1 MNRVCSVSSISC
13 EDDIARL
20 LRPKLHLTE
29 YDLQRSDAV
38 AARLNVWEEMMSWMK
53 YVERTVLLGFTGALM
68 GGVASGVAQSSAASA
83 ANGPNDAQI
92 QAEVTKALDS
102 KRFKDV
108 KSSVQNG
115 VVTLSG
121 TVELYSAKVDA
132 DDRTHHRK
140 NVKGVDNLIE
150 VSGPTVDDTTLRDKL
165 AEKLAYDRVGYG
177 TTAFNAF
184 TIGVEN
190 GVVTL
195 GGTAYGPTDKDSA
208 ISLVENYVGVKDVID
223 NIEVAPPSPMDDRI
237 RLAEA
242 RAIYGAIQLNKYAI
256 DPAKPIRITVVN
268 GNVTLSGVVDSQ
280 ADKDV
285 ANIRANTVPGVF
297 KVVNNLEVAGGAPE
311 KSDK

>member
-1 MNRVCSVSSISC
+1 MSSTGHIKCVMLVGLVGLLIMGGGAGRVMAQSAAGGSVS
-13 EDDIARL
+13 
-20 LRPKLHLTE
+20 
-29 YDLQRSDAV
+29 
-38 AARLNVWEEMMSWMK
+38 
-53 YVERTVLLGFTGALM
+53 
-68 GGVASGVAQSSAASA
+68 
-83 ANGPNDAQI
+83 GPNDAQI
-92 QAEVTKALDS
+92 QAEITKALDN

-132 DDRTHHRK
+132 DDRAHHRK
-140 NVKGVDNLIE
+140 NVKGVENQIE
-150 VSGPTVDDTTLRDKL
+150 VAGPTVDDVTLRNKL

-184 TIGVEN
+184 TIGVEK

-195 GGTAYGPTDKDSA
+195 GGMAYGPTDKDSA
-208 ISLVENYVGVKDVID
+208 ISLAENYPGVKDVID
-223 NIEVAPPSPMDDRI
+223 NIEVAPASPMDDRI

-242 RAIYGAIQLNKYAI
+242 RAIYGAMQLNKYVI

-268 GNVTLSGVVDSQ
+268 GNVTLSGVVDTQ
-280 ADKDV
+280 GDKDV

-297 KVVNNLEVAGGAPE
+297 KVVNNLEVSGGAPE